1 VIDFRYHVISIVAIF
16 LALAT
21 GIALGAGPLGKE
33 FDQQLA
39 NQARQDREAKEDLR
53 DELDQT
59 QQVMEFESGFALNLA
74 PQLTRD
80 RLANRTVAVFVLP
93 DADEDTVDGVTSRIE
108 SAGGTITSTVEIQES
123 LMDPAERQT
132 AEGIA
137 TEVLKGVQGLP
148 DTEGAQSYQLVG
160 YSLARGYLATSEEGA
175 PVDQVAASIDGAF
188 GDGGAGY
195 LTLDGDLTQR
205 ANLAVVIAGPP
216 SENPQVGQGELLA
229 IMVQAMD
236 TLSGGVVVA
245 GPIAAAGDD
254 GYIAAVR
261 DDSAASDSVSTVDV
275 ADRPAGQIV
284 TVLAL
289 DQQAEG
295 SVGQYG
301 AADSADDIMP
311 ETEKP

>member
-53 DELDQT
+53 DELDQVN
-59 QQVMEFESGFALNLA
+59 QVMEFEGGFAQELA
-74 PQLTRD
+74 PQLTENQLD
-80 RLANRTVAVFVLP
+80 GRTVAVFVLP
-93 DADEDTVDGVTSRIE
+93 DADEDIVDGVTSRIE
-108 SAGGTITSTVEIQES
+108 SAGATITASIEVQDS
-123 LMDPAERQT
+123 LLDPAERQT

-175 PVDQVAASIDGAF
+175 PVDQVAAAIDGAY

-195 LTLDGDLTQR
+195 LAHDDEVAQR
-205 ANLAVVIAGPP
+205 ANLAVVITGPP
-216 SENPQVGQGELLA
+216 SPDPQVGQGELLA
-229 IMVQAMD
+229 IMMEAMD

-245 GPIAAAGDD
+245 GPLTAAGDN

-261 DDSAASDSVSTVDV
+261 DSDASDSVSTVDV
-275 ADRPAGQIV
+275 ADRPAGQVV

-289 DQQAEG
+289 DEQGDG

-301 AADSADDIMP
+301 AADSADAIMP
-311 ETEKP
+311 EPEKP

>member
-1 VIDFRYHVISIVAIF
+1 MIDFRYHVISIVAIF

-53 DELDQT
+53 DQLDQT
-59 QQVMEFESGFALNLA
+59 NQVMEFEGDFAQDLA
-74 PQLTRD
+74 PQLTNN

-93 DADEDTVDGVTSRIE
+93 DADEDTVGGVTSRIE
-108 SAGGTITSTVEIQES
+108 GAGATITATIEIQDS

-195 LTLDGDLTQR
+195 LNVDGDLTQR

-216 SENPQVGQGELLA
+216 SEDPQVGQGELLA

-254 GYIAAVR
+254 GYITAVR
-261 DDSAASDSVSTVDV
+261 DSTASDTVSTVDV

-301 AADSADDIMP
+301 AADSADDVMP
-311 ETEKP
+311 ETEKQ

>member
-53 DELDQT
+53 DQLDQT
-59 QQVMEFESGFALNLA
+59 NQVMEFEGDFAQDLA
-74 PQLTRD
+74 PQLTNN

-93 DADEDTVDGVTSRIE
+93 GADEDTVDGVTSRIE
-108 SAGGTITSTVEIQES
+108 GAGATITATIEIQDS

-195 LTLDGDLTQR
+195 LNLDGDLTQR

-216 SENPQVGQGELLA
+216 SEDPQVGQGELLA

-254 GYIAAVR
+254 GYITAVR
-261 DDSAASDSVSTVDV
+261 DSTASDTVSTVDV

-301 AADSADDIMP
+301 AADSADDAMP
-311 ETEKP
+311 ETEKQ

>member
-1 VIDFRYHVISIVAIF
+1 MIDFRYHVISIVAIF

-53 DELDQT
+53 DQLDQT
-59 QQVMEFESGFALNLA
+59 NQVMEFEGDFAQDLA
-74 PQLTRD
+74 PQLTNN

-93 DADEDTVDGVTSRIE
+93 DADEDTVGGVTSRIE
-108 SAGGTITSTVEIQES
+108 GAGATITATIEIQDS

-195 LTLDGDLTQR
+195 LNVDGDLTQR

-216 SENPQVGQGELLA
+216 SEDPQVGQGELLA

-245 GPIAAAGDD
+245 GPIAAAGDN
-254 GYIAAVR
+254 GYVTAVR
-261 DDSAASDSVSTVDV
+261 DSTASDTVSTVDV

-301 AADSADDIMP
+301 AADSADDVMP
-311 ETEKP
+311 ETEKQ